1 MDMAIDVS
9 RTDQLISRMIIIYQ
23 ASSAETER
31 TKEEQKTDG
40 GRGAATKSVIRMD
53 CIFINKL
60 IIFNSKYFTSNK

>member
-9 RTDQLISRMIIIYQ
+9 RTDQLISRMIIIIYQ

-40 GRGAATKSVIRMD
+40 GRGAATKSVIRTTD

-60 IIFNSKYFTSNK
+60 L

>member
-40 GRGAATKSVIRMD
+40 GRGAATKSVIRTTD
-53 CIFINKL
+53 
-60 IIFNSKYFTSNK
+60 